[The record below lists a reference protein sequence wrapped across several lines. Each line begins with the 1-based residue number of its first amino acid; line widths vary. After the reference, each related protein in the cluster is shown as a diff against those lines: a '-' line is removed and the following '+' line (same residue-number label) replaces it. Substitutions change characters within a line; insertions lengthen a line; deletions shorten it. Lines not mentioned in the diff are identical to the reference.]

1 MKQIHTTCGWVG
13 HSDPAA
19 WCNRRVKVKPT
30 TLMKLALAAY
40 VTQAA
45 LGALVGFTLPFLYN
59 EQVIQW
65 LTR

>member
-1 MKQIHTTCGWVG
+1 M
-13 HSDPAA
+13 
-19 WCNRRVKVKPT
+19 KPT